1 MRNYWGEIINGEV
14 GDLVTGRCNSEKVAR
29 VVEIAKDGYG
39 ITIEETSYKLADDGF
54 TVIGEDTLS
63 RLGKLP
69 QVHHKHR
76 FNPFFERARGERI
89 IGGNVLGQL
98 RYANKKAPRPKCQGS
113 FLHDG

>member
-63 RLGKLP
+63 RLGETPRRYTTNTASILFLKE
-69 QVHHKHR
+69 Q
-76 FNPFFERARGERI
+76 GE
-89 IGGNVLGQL
+89 
-98 RYANKKAPRPKCQGS
+98 KE
-113 FLHDG
+113 